1 MSSKIWASEYKKGQ
15 LSLAFFLLWNVTRCQ
30 EKEPPRVAGGDF
42 QDAPEQVIEN
52 MEVTFTEQ
60 GRRTGVLRADSVAIY
75 RQGEVKKGRKIQVDF
90 FDREGQQVSSLTAEE
105 GTYDSKR
112 EEVAARGDVVV
123 VSDTGARLETEALH
137 WRKKSNRIFFWDVP
151 PGKYKTVL
159 AYFDQT
165 LRYESPLFDL
175 KEGEGL
181 ITAIDREVY

>member
-1 MSSKIWASEYKKGQ
+1 MRLKLAFFI
-15 LSLAFFLLWNVTRCQ
+15 LAFFLLWDVNGCQ

-90 FDREGQQVSSLTAEE
+90 FDQEGQHVSSLAAEE
-105 GTYDSKR
+105 GIYDSKR

-123 VSDTGARLETEALH
+123 VSNTGARLETQALN
-137 WRKKSNRIFFWDVP
+137 WRKQDNRIFTEAFVKITR
-151 PGKYKTVL
+151 GKYTVTGYGL
-159 AYFDQT
+159 DTDPQ
-165 LRYESPLFDL
+165 LEDL
-175 KEGEGL
+175 HIQRNLQGRIEDLQE
-181 ITAIDREVY
+181 IDD